1 MLTIRRSQLALLG
14 SAMLDRFIDDET
26 ERVAGALAVPPDVAL
41 RERVHGA
48 VMAARA
54 DGLHPVDAVRR
65 RIEEG
70 LGLGPQ
76 AAAG

>member
-41 RERVHGA
+41 RERVQDA
-48 VMAARA
+48 VMSARV
-54 DGLHPVDAVRR
+54 DGLHHLDAVRR
-65 RIEEG
+65 RIEDAM
-70 LGLGPQ
+70 GLGPQ
-76 AAAG
+76 AAG

>member
-14 SAMLDRFIDDET
+14 TAMLDRFIDDET

-48 VMAARA
+48 VMAAHA
-54 DGLHPVDAVRR
+54 DGLHHVDAVRR

>member
-26 ERVAGALAVPPDVAL
+26 ERVAVALAVPPDVAL
-41 RERVHGA
+41 RERVRDA
-48 VMAARA
+48 VMSARV

>member
-41 RERVHGA
+41 RGHVQGA